1 MTDDLLALDN
11 QLCFPIYA
19 ASNMLNRLYRPLLDE
34 LGLTYPQYLVMLV
47 LWQST
52 PRSVGE
58 LGHTL
63 YLDSG
68 TLTPLLKRM
77 EAQGLIRRQRAPDDE
92 RRVLITLTEAGH
104 TLRERANAVPNAMLC
119 KIDTPSGELA
129 QLREQLKGL
138 TQKLD
143 QALARRQ

>member
-1 MTDDLLALDN
+1 MADDLLALNN

-19 ASNMLNRLYRPLLDE
+19 ASNLLNRLYRPLLE
-34 LGLTYPQYLVMLV
+34 KLGLTYPQYLVMLV
-47 LWQST
+47 LWQSA

-77 EAQGLIRRQRAPDDE
+77 ETQGLILRQRAPDDE
-92 RRVLITLTEAGH
+92 RRVLITLTDAGQA
-104 TLRERANAVPNAMLC
+104 LRERANAVPNAMLC
-119 KIDTPSGELA
+119 KMDTPIGELA

-143 QALARRQ
+143 QALARQ

>member
-1 MTDDLLALDN
+1 MADDLLALDN

-19 ASNMLNRLYRPLLDE
+19 ASNLLNRLYRPLLEE

-47 LWQST
+47 LWQT
-52 PRSVGE
+52 APRSVGE

-77 EAQGLIRRQRAPDDE
+77 ETQGLIRRQRAPDDE
-92 RRVLITLTEAGH
+92 RRVLITLTEAGQA
-104 TLRERANAVPNAMLC
+104 LRERANAVPNAMLC
-119 KIDTPSGELA
+119 KIDTPNGELA

-143 QALARRQ
+143 QALARQQ